1 MNAFEQYL
9 REAADARD
17 AAGLTRRVVVGG
29 TAGAIDLAG
38 NDYLG
43 LRREPAVVDG
53 AIAALE
59 YFGSGASGSRLVT
72 GTWPIHEDLEAALTD
87 HLRMDSALVF
97 STGYQANLAVM
108 TALADTDTLIVSD
121 AHNHASLIDGMRM
134 SRAPRTIVPH
144 GDLAAYE
151 RALADRTQT
160 RALIVTESV
169 FSTFGDIAP
178 IAELSDLA
186 LQYDALLVVDEAH
199 AIGVVGDRG
208 EGLVS
213 ALGLAADPHIVITM
227 SLAGSLASQGGAVL
241 SSELVRTHL
250 VNTARP
256 FIYETGLAPS
266 SAGAALAALDVLTD
280 RPSLAK
286 EVRVNSAEL
295 AAACGAPTPAAAVLS
310 VAMPG
315 PHEARAAVDI
325 CAAYGVRIGCFRPP
339 STPDGSSRLRLTAHA
354 GLSVKDLQ
362 HCADVLQRVT
372 R

>member
-1 MNAFEQYL
+1 MSAFEQHL
-9 REAADARD
+9 RDAADARD

-29 TAGAIDLAG
+29 SAGAIDLAG

-53 AIAALE
+53 AVAALE
-59 YFGSGASGSRLVT
+59 YFGSGASGSRLIT
-72 GTWPIHEDLEAALTD
+72 GTWPIHEDLESALAD

-108 TALADTDTLIVSD
+108 TALADADTLIVSD
-121 AHNHASLIDGMRM
+121 EHNHASLIDGMRM
-134 SRAPRTIVPH
+134 SRGPREVVPH
-144 GDLAAYE
+144 CDLAAFE
-151 RALADRTQT
+151 RALAERTQS

-169 FSTFGDIAP
+169 FSVFGDVAP
-178 IAELSDLA
+178 IRELSDLA

-227 SLAGSLASQGGAVL
+227 SLAKSLASQGGAVL
-241 SSELVRTHL
+241 SSELIRTHL
-250 VNTARP
+250 INTARS
-256 FIYETGLAPS
+256 FIYDTGLSPS
-266 SAGAALAALDVLTD
+266 SAGAALAALDMLIE

-286 EVRVNSAEL
+286 EVRANSAAL
-295 AAACGAPTPAAAVLS
+295 ADACGAATPGAAVLS

-315 PHEARAAVDI
+315 PREALAAVDI
-325 CAAYGVRIGCFRPP
+325 CAAHGVRIGCFRPP

-354 GLSVKDLQ
+354 GLSEKDLQ
-362 HCADVLQRVT
+362 HCAEVLHRVT